1 MWEKNNAVQRTAA
14 EAAAKVRFKAEA
26 KRAKR
31 EREKAEEMD
40 NDVAEMEEMA
50 EKMRKAREAKVE
62 SEDDTEERGGT
73 WAEAKAMEKADI
85 AKLAD
90 EASEK
95 DEFKARVKNNANI
108 VNREEVQAAS

>member
-1 MWEKNNAVQRTAA
+1 MK
-14 EAAAKVRFKAEA
+14 
-26 KRAKR
+26 
-31 EREKAEEMD
+31 
-40 NDVAEMEEMA
+40 
-50 EKMRKAREAKVE
+50 
-62 SEDDTEERGGT
+62 
-73 WAEAKAMEKADI
+73 KADI